1 MQVEQQQHKE
11 DYLGQKRFIASGKL
25 ENFSR
30 EEIKEAVEN
39 NGGVYVSSISSK
51 LDYLIAGENIGP
63 KKLEKARSL
72 SIPVISEDD
81 FIQMI
86 NK

>member
-1 MQVEQQQHKE
+1 M
-11 DYLGQKRFIASGKL
+11 
-25 ENFSR
+25 
-30 EEIKEAVEN
+30 
-39 NGGVYVSSISSK
+39 SSK

-72 SIPVISEDD
+72 NIPVISEND
-81 FIQMI
+81 FLEMI